1 MTPIVAEPLRERAPA
16 KINLDL
22 LVTARRPDGYH
33 ELDSLVVFAEAGDML
48 RLEEGPGLHLALE
61 GPFAADVPAGEG
73 NLVLRAARALEHHLG
88 RDLPGSVVLSKRLP
102 AASGI
107 GGGSSDAAAMLRG
120 LARLHRLDVPAPLLA
135 ALALK
140 LGADVPVCLAAR
152 PMRMRGIGE
161 RLEPLADLPGM
172 PLVLVNPRRPV
183 PTKAVFARMG
193 TPRGPR
199 PRPALPA
206 SATLPD
212 LAAWL
217 GASVN
222 DLEAPALAIEPVIG
236 EVLAALRRL
245 EGCLLARM
253 SGSGATCFGLFT
265 AKDAADAAAAALAAA
280 RPDWWSI
287 ATTARGC
294 P

>member
-1 MTPIVAEPLRERAPA
+1 MAEPLCERAPA

-33 ELDSLVVFAEAGDML
+33 ELDSLVVFAEAGDAL
-48 RLEEGPGLHLALE
+48 RLEEGPGLRLVVE
-61 GPFAADVPAGEG
+61 GPFAADVPAGG
-73 NLVLRAARALEHHLG
+73 DNLVLRAARTLERHLG
-88 RDLPGSVVLSKRLP
+88 RDLPASAILSKRLP

-120 LARLHRLDVPAPLLA
+120 LARLHRLDVPASGLA
-135 ALALK
+135 ALALE

-161 RLEPLADLPGM
+161 RLEPLSGLPDL
-172 PLVLVNPRRPV
+172 PLVLANPRRPV

-193 TPRGPR
+193 APGRGR

-206 SATLPD
+206 GATLPD

-217 GASVN
+217 AASVN
-222 DLEAPALAIEPVIG
+222 DLEAPALAIEPAIG
-236 EVLAALRRL
+236 EVLVALRRL

-253 SGSGATCFGLFT
+253 SGSGATCFGLFSD
-265 AKDAADAAAAALAAA
+265 KNAAEAAARALAAA